1 MIFII
6 SEKIKYL
13 REQSGF
19 SQAELAKKLCIS
31 RAAVNAWEMGLN
43 VPSTKYV
50 VELAK
55 IFRVSTDY
63 LLDVSSNLQLNVNEL
78 SDEEREI
85 ILKLLQY
92 FQQKN

>member
-19 SQAELAKKLCIS
+19 SQAELAKKLSIS